1 MKKREQLEN
10 LQVLIA
16 DTYTQ
21 AIQEMKVG
29 ASEYNAALLNGARQ
43 LLKDNDVVSLSEQG
57 SPLGKLAEVLPF
69 NDSDEDKEAI
79 RQAKWA
85 TYHPNF
91 GTSVTS
97 YSSFGNTWVFPI
109 QRLFNTTSLTSSK
122 AVQNVPSSWRFEASV
137 NRGFVVHM

>member
-21 AIQEMKVG
+21 AITEMKVG
-29 ASEYNAALLNGARQ
+29 AAEYNAALLNGARQ

-69 NDSDEDKEAI
+69 DDDDSDKEAI
-79 RQAKWA
+79 RQAK
-85 TYHPNF
+85 
-91 GTSVTS
+91 
-97 YSSFGNTWVFPI
+97 
-109 QRLFNTTSLTSSK
+109 
-122 AVQNVPSSWRFEASV
+122 
-137 NRGFVVHM
+137 

>member
-21 AIQEMKVG
+21 AITEMKVG
-29 ASEYNAALLNGARQ
+29 AAEYNGALLNGARQ

-69 NDSDEDKEAI
+69 DDDDSDKEAI
-79 RQAKWA
+79 RQAK
-85 TYHPNF
+85 
-91 GTSVTS
+91 
-97 YSSFGNTWVFPI
+97 
-109 QRLFNTTSLTSSK
+109 
-122 AVQNVPSSWRFEASV
+122 
-137 NRGFVVHM
+137 

>member
-16 DTYTQ
+16 DTYSQ

-29 ASEYNAALLNGARQ
+29 AAEYNAALLNGARQ

-69 NDSDEDKEAI
+69 DDSDEDKEAI
-79 RQAKWA
+79 RQAK
-85 TYHPNF
+85 
-91 GTSVTS
+91 
-97 YSSFGNTWVFPI
+97 
-109 QRLFNTTSLTSSK
+109 
-122 AVQNVPSSWRFEASV
+122 
-137 NRGFVVHM
+137 

>member
-16 DTYTQ
+16 DTYSQ

-29 ASEYNAALLNGARQ
+29 AAEYNAALLNGARQ

-69 NDSDEDKEAI
+69 DDDDSDKEAI
-79 RQAKWA
+79 RQAK
-85 TYHPNF
+85 
-91 GTSVTS
+91 
-97 YSSFGNTWVFPI
+97 
-109 QRLFNTTSLTSSK
+109 
-122 AVQNVPSSWRFEASV
+122 
-137 NRGFVVHM
+137 

>member
-21 AIQEMKVG
+21 AITEMKVG

-69 NDSDEDKEAI
+69 DDSDEDKEAI
-79 RQAKWA
+79 RQ
-85 TYHPNF
+85 
-91 GTSVTS
+91 
-97 YSSFGNTWVFPI
+97 
-109 QRLFNTTSLTSSK
+109 SK
-122 AVQNVPSSWRFEASV
+122 
-137 NRGFVVHM
+137 

>member
-21 AIQEMKVG
+21 AITEMKVV
-29 ASEYNAALLNGARQ
+29 AAEYNAALLNGARQ

-69 NDSDEDKEAI
+69 DDDDSDKEAI
-79 RQAKWA
+79 RQAK
-85 TYHPNF
+85 
-91 GTSVTS
+91 
-97 YSSFGNTWVFPI
+97 
-109 QRLFNTTSLTSSK
+109 
-122 AVQNVPSSWRFEASV
+122 
-137 NRGFVVHM
+137 